1 MTTTT
6 EKKTAAAPEPAP
18 VVAHDRVA
26 MLSVRADGTLDQ
38 AAPELIGD
46 KAATVA
52 ATQRQFAEQ
61 AVSAADDAA
70 RRAANATADAGV
82 QDPAIT
88 ELQAAHDA
96 AAAKAKEE
104 ASAIVDSLH
113 QG

>member
-1 MTTTT
+1 MTT

-70 RRAANATADAGV
+70 RRAANATADV

-96 AAAKAKEE
+96 AAAKAKED
-104 ASAIVDSLH
+104 ASAIVNSLH

>member
-46 KAATVA
+46 KVATVA